1 MKVLL
6 VNPSFPGHFHVC
18 PPLGLGYV
26 GAALRDTGYTVE
38 LVDLGLKPKED
49 LRGILEKFEPD
60 CIGITGMSTQY
71 PEMKRIAGMAKSR
84 GIPTVVGGIHVS
96 ALPEFVLEDC
106 RYFDFAIKGEGE
118 IVLLEWIQRLVDG
131 FSYEGIPGLYYR
143 NSGSVVGK
151 PPEAIQDLDSLVSPW
166 SILNPWDYSSSRV
179 HGLSARSGPA
189 VSVISSRGC
198 PYNCTFCSASQAH
211 GKRIRLR
218 SPENFLDEL
227 EYLISVGV
235 REVQILDDNF
245 TFYWK
250 HANAI
255 AQGILDRKLKVFWT
269 LPNGIRADRVDRF
282 LLEKMWK
289 AGCYYVGFGIESGS
303 ERLLEMMKKSLSLET
318 VDSTIREAS
327 RIGFTTQGF
336 FMVGHPEETKED
348 RAKTLKVA
356 TSLPLDRISVSPM
369 MPLPGSELYN
379 YYVSQGLLDPKTA
392 DWTTFNRYLFS
403 PSVGTDL
410 ARFIRQI
417 HRDFYLN
424 PSRIWRNLRK
434 IRSLS
439 QARGLLFGLYLVLR
453 AVIRGKV

>member
-1 MKVLL
+1 M
-6 VNPSFPGHFHVC
+6 
-18 PPLGLGYV
+18 
-26 GAALRDTGYTVE
+26 
-38 LVDLGLKPKED
+38 
-49 LRGILEKFEPD
+49 
-60 CIGITGMSTQY
+60 
-71 PEMKRIAGMAKSR
+71 
-84 GIPTVVGGIHVS
+84 
-96 ALPEFVLEDC
+96 
-106 RYFDFAIKGEGE
+106 
-118 IVLLEWIQRLVDG
+118 
-131 FSYEGIPGLYYR
+131 
-143 NSGSVVGK
+143 
-151 PPEAIQDLDSLVSPW
+151 DSLVSPW